1 MREDTRSARK
11 HQAIIDAATDVFL
24 SKGYLGASMDEI
36 AARAAVSKKTVYN
49 HFADK
54 ERLFTEIV
62 VAATDEVDG
71 VVRHVADTIGGSTDL
86 RSDLTALARGLLG
99 AVTQRRLLQIR
110 RLIIASTD
118 RFPELGRIW
127 YERGFERVLV
137 TLGASFEQHAAHGD
151 LVLDD
156 PLVAAHHFAGL
167 LLWIPMNRAMFL
179 GDVGLGSKADLDR
192 YAAAAVETF
201 LRAYGERR

>member
-1 MREDTRSARK
+1 VREDTRSGRK

-24 SKGYLGASMDEI
+24 RKGYLGASMDEI

-86 RSDLTALARGLLG
+86 RRDLRVLARGLLG
-99 AVTQRRLLQIR
+99 AVTQPRLLQIR
-110 RLIIASTD
+110 RLIIASSD

-137 TLGASFEQHAAHGD
+137 TLGSAFEQHAAHGD

-167 LLWIPMNRAMFL
+167 LLWIPMNRAMFR
-179 GDVGLGSKADLDR
+179 GDPELGSKAELDR

-201 LRAYGERR
+201 LRAYGARR